1 MKVFRGFE
9 GVGRFNNPVVTTGSF
24 DGVHIGH
31 KAIINRLKRHASI
44 IKGETLLITF
54 YPHPRKVL
62 YPETEGK
69 NLRLI
74 TTLEEKIYLLEKTGL
89 DNVIIVE
96 FTPEF
101 AKTTCEEFVKKYL
114 VETIG
119 AKVVVVGFNHY
130 FGWHRQGDFHF
141 LQELGRKYGFEAEEI
156 PEQEIEHEAVSS
168 TRIRKAISEGY
179 IQRANAYLES
189 FYMITGQ
196 LTETKEFELTG
207 HNFFR
212 MHIYDKED
220 KLVPPPGIY
229 ATSIEKEKRKV
240 RGLVLITGKQE
251 TEKEIYF
258 HPLDNSIN
266 FVLEKTRILFH
277 KRITEEIE
285 VKDQKIL
292 INSLGRAIRETEELI
307 Y

>member
-9 GVGRFNNPVVTTGSF
+9 NVGRFRNPVVTTGSF

-31 KAIINRLKRHASI
+31 KAIINRLKRHAGI
-44 IKGETLLITF
+44 INGETVLITF

-89 DNVIIVE
+89 DNLIIIG

-119 AKVVVVGFNHY
+119 ARIVVVGFNHY
-130 FGWHRQGDFHF
+130 FGWHRQGDFRY
-141 LQELGRKYGFEAEEI
+141 LKELGKKYGFEAEEI

-168 TRIRKAISEGY
+168 TRIRKALSEGY

-189 FYMITGQ
+189 HYMITGQ
-196 LTETKEFELTG
+196 LAETGEFEFTG
-207 HNFFR
+207 HKFFR
-212 MHIYDKED
+212 LIVKDKED
-220 KLVPPPGIY
+220 KLIPPHGIY
-229 ATSIEKEKRKV
+229 AASIEKDNGKM
-240 RGLVLITGKQE
+240 RGLVIISGKTEHE
-251 TEKEIYF
+251 TEIF
-258 HPLDNSIN
+258 FLPLDDTIN
-266 FVLEKTRILFH
+266 LAGGKNRILFH
-277 KRITEEIE
+277 KRIAEEIE
-285 VKDQKIL
+285 VADKDTFTRSV
-292 INSLGRAIRETEELI
+292 NMAIRETEDLI